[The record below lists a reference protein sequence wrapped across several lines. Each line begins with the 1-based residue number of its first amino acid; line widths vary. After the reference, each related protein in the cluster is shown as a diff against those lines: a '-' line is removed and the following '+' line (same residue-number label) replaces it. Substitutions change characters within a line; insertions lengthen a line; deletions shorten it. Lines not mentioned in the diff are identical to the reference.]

1 MGIPPECWDCGKPMN
16 GEVCDCATKPA
27 HKPLKSPLKYHGGKF
42 YLAKK
47 IISLLPPRGT
57 WQLWREPYFGG
68 GSVTF
73 ALDPDGISEAVNDID
88 GELTN
93 FWMVLRDTPDRML
106 RALWA
111 TPLSQDMFENSADFA
126 TQPDRVRRATQFFI
140 RCRQSRQG
148 LMQDFATPTSRVR
161 RGMNENVSAWL
172 SAVDGL
178 PEIHERLSRIEI
190 RNMDACDFIRKYDH
204 PRAVFYLDPPYLHD
218 TRVSKDVY
226 RHEMSFE
233 DHGRLLA
240 VLGSIEGKF
249 LLSGYPSEVYDEA
262 ADAFGWNRVDISID
276 NKASS
281 KKTKDTKTE
290 CIWRNY
296 GAEPLT

>member
-1 MGIPPECWDCGKPMN
+1 M
-16 GEVCDCATKPA
+16 
-27 HKPLKSPLKYHGGKF
+27 KSPLKYHGGKS

-47 IISLLPPRGT
+47 ILSLLPPRDT
-57 WQLWREPYFGG
+57 WHLWREPYFGG

-73 ALDPDGISEAVNDID
+73 ALDPEGISEAVNDID

-93 FWMVLRDTPDRML
+93 FWMVLRDIPDRML

-111 TPLSQDMFENSADFA
+111 TPLSQDMFENSVDFA
-126 TQPDRVRRATQFFI
+126 AQPDRVRKATQFFI

-178 PEIHERLSRIEI
+178 PEVHERLRRIEI

-204 PRAVFYLDPPYLHD
+204 KDAVFYLDPPYLHE
-218 TRVSKDVY
+218 TRVSQNAY

-240 VLGSIEGKF
+240 VLGSIQGKF
-249 LLSGYPSEVYDEA
+249 LLSGYRSDVYDEA
-262 ADAFGWNRVDISID
+262 AEAFGWNRTDISID

-296 GAEPLT
+296 GEESLT